1 MLADD
6 SGKTDAEARQD
17 RKVLEHILRDHYKA
31 DFELMG
37 RSPWYLK
44 NIKKIIDSAIEALSP
59 DAELKPIRELKGT
72 GESKT
77 NSKLE
82 NRLPTREEA
91 QSFANRGI
99 IYIITINGSKKTIG
113 LQPQG

>member
-1 MLADD
+1 MLGMMGPG
-6 SGKTDAEARQD
+6 SWYAENID
-17 RKVLEHILRDHYKA
+17 KVVE
-31 DFELMG
+31 
-37 RSPWYLK
+37 
-44 NIKKIIDSAIEALSP
+44 SAIEALTP

-77 NSKLE
+77 NRKLV

>member
-17 RKVLEHILRDHYKA
+17 KKILEHILRDHYKA

-37 RSPWYLK
+37 MSPWYLK

-59 DAELKPIRELKGT
+59 DAELKPIQQLKGT
-72 GESKT
+72 GTSQ
-77 NSKLE
+77 NDRLLV
-82 NRLPTREEA
+82 NRLPTDEEME
-91 QSFANRGI
+91 SFGDKGI
-99 IYIITINGSKKTIG
+99 FWFVTINGDEFSIKA
-113 LQPQG
+113 Q